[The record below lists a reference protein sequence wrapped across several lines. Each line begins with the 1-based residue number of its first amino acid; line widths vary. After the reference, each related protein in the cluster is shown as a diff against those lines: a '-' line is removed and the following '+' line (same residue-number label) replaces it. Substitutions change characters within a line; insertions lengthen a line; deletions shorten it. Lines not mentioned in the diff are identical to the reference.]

1 MHLSPEPLHSPGLR
15 ASEELSFGQHP
26 DRESRAR
33 GWLRAHRG
41 LVSVAALSVLLLA
54 GASVG
59 GWLLYQRSRQ
69 PLPPPEGPWPQTG
82 YLTVFLC
89 REDDPLEACRDRG
102 GITAEEKRAVEAVL
116 RTSSVIKKFRF
127 ETQEEALAKFRATIL
142 PKAMKEDPSRA
153 ALLKDVEAADLPA
166 SYRGTLG
173 AGDWNTVVQRL
184 ERLPGISNSYLYHEN
199 FWLGKTDIWIPLC
212 PQVGSYLVQCT
223 GHGKAT
229 AAEKQAIL
237 DRIRGLP
244 GVDVVYFEDS
254 AHGLKVFRHFWWN
267 GGGVDNP
274 AQVPESFYVKFAK
287 PPVTRDIA
295 KSLAGLPGLAG
306 VREVL
311 RSSG

>member
-1 MHLSPEPLHSPGLR
+1 M
-15 ASEELSFGQHP
+15 SFGD
-26 DRESRAR
+26 DREPRLG

-41 LVSVAALSVLLLA
+41 LVGVVALSVLLLA
-54 GASVG
+54 GVSVG
-59 GWLLYQRSRQ
+59 GWVLYQRFRQ

-89 REDDPLEACRDRG
+89 REDDPFEPCRDRG

-116 RTSSVIKKFRF
+116 RTSSVIKKVRF
-127 ETQEEALAKFRATIL
+127 ETQEEALANFRATIL

-166 SYRGTLG
+166 SYHGTLG

-184 ERLPGISNSYLYHEN
+184 EGLPGISKFYLTHEN
-199 FWLGKTDIWIPLC
+199 FWLGKADLWIPLC
-212 PQVGSYLVQCT
+212 PQIGGYLEPCT
-223 GHGKAT
+223 GHGEAT

-237 DRIRGLP
+237 DRIRSLP

-254 AHGLKVFRHFWWN
+254 AHGLKVLRHSWWH
-267 GGGVDNP
+267 GGGTDNP
-274 AQVPESFYVKFAK
+274 AQVPESFYVKFMK

-306 VREVL
+306 VWEVPG
-311 RSSG
+311 SSG